1 MKYKNKS
8 FLEDLFIIFIICIII
23 YAIFSFFFSE
33 NENLV
38 ENSENNNIVQEEKI
52 EIKNENKLPLIEEEK
67 TSEEKDLKVDNE
79 IKKEEIQEETSL
91 PKEEITPIIELTNE
105 PTKEEIIEEEKIV
118 TPSSAKLFLQELEEK
133 VIEEVKTK
141 IDYTAFVS
149 IRVTVLKNG
158 NYEQLT
164 LMDGD
169 KKYFNLIKPIL
180 LNYFPL
186 KIDDSIK
193 NEFPRYFRLKI
204 EK

>member
-23 YAIFSFFFSE
+23 YAMFSFFFSE

-67 TSEEKDLKVDNE
+67 TSEEKDLKVENE
-79 IKKEEIQEETSL
+79 IKKEEI
-91 PKEEITPIIELTNE
+91 KEEITPIIELTNV

-133 VIEEVKTK
+133 VIEDVKTK
-141 IDYTAFVS
+141 IDYKAFVS

>member
-1 MKYKNKS
+1 M
-8 FLEDLFIIFIICIII
+8 
-23 YAIFSFFFSE
+23 FSFFFSE

-67 TSEEKDLKVDNE
+67 TSEEKDLKVENE
-79 IKKEEIQEETSL
+79 IKKEEI
-91 PKEEITPIIELTNE
+91 KEEITPIIELTNV

-133 VIEEVKTK
+133 VIEDVKTK
-141 IDYTAFVS
+141 IDYKAFVS